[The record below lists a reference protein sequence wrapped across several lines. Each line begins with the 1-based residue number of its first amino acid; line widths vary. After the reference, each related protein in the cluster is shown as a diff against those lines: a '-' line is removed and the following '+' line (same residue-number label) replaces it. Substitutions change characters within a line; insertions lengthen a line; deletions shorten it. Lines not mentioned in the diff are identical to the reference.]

1 MVTQRSFPAPLRHST
16 FRRLAGAYLANE
28 IGNWLGDIALALL
41 VYEAS
46 NSTVATAALLI
57 GTRGLPALAAPA
69 IAARLSASPLR
80 RALPA
85 LYLGEAL
92 LFGVMA
98 LALPDLSWP
107 ALIVVATVDGF
118 LAVGARALSRAAIA
132 TTLSPL
138 GLLREGN
145 ALLNVAFTAAAA
157 LGPPAAG
164 ALLAW
169 TGGQVTLG
177 LDALSFVLAAWLL
190 AGLDRDRV
198 VSAADAA
205 LHWRDRLREG
215 LAFAA
220 RTPRVRFLL
229 VAQGF
234 ALLFFTA
241 VGPLEVALATKTLDG
256 GDAGYGILLA
266 AWGIGMPIGGL
277 LYTRRRHGDLLR
289 LTAISTLAVAVSYV
303 ITGLAPTLLVACAGA
318 VIGGAGNAV
327 QWVTALTLLQESTP
341 ERRQASVAGVFEGVA
356 SLMPAVGY
364 ALGGA
369 VAAIFDPRVGYL
381 VAAAGVLLVLA
392 LGFVLRPRDGEGGE
406 ELPVPVTPA
415 GRAFA
420 PAEADALPAPPAH
433 RRAAAPPSA
442 ERVVGS

>member
-1 MVTQRSFPAPLRHST
+1 MVTPRNLPAPLRHSA

-41 VYEAS
+41 VYKAS
-46 NSTVATAALLI
+46 GSTLATAVLLI
-57 GTRGLPALAAPA
+57 GTRGIPALAAPA

-80 RALPA
+80 RALPG
-85 LYLGEAL
+85 LYIGEAV
-92 LFGVMA
+92 LFGAMA
-98 LALPDLSWP
+98 LLLPQLSWP
-107 ALIVVATVDGF
+107 VLILIATVDGF

-145 ALLNVAFTAAAA
+145 ALLNVAFSTAAAV
-157 LGPPAAG
+157 GPPAAG
-164 ALLAW
+164 ALLAL
-169 TGGQVTLG
+169 TGGRLTLG
-177 LDALSFVLAAWLL
+177 IDATSFLLAAWLL
-190 AGLDRDRV
+190 AGLDRERV
-198 VSAADAA
+198 VSAADSAV
-205 LHWRDRLREG
+205 HWRDRLRAG

-229 VAQGF
+229 LAQGF

-241 VGPLEVALATKTLDG
+241 VGPLEVALATKTLHG

-266 AWGIGMPIGGL
+266 AWGIGMPLGGL
-277 LYTRRRHGDLLR
+277 IYSRRRHGDLMR
-289 LTAISTLAVAVSYV
+289 LAALSTLAVAVSY
-303 ITGLAPTLLVACAGA
+303 IATGLAPTLLLACAGA
-318 VIGGAGNAV
+318 LVGGAGNAI
-327 QWVTALTLLQESTP
+327 QWVAALTLLQEATP

-369 VAAIFDPRVGYL
+369 VAAVANPRVGYL
-381 VAAAGVLLVLA
+381 VAAAGVLVVLA
-392 LGFVLRPRDGEGGE
+392 GSIALRPRNDDDGDVPE
-406 ELPVPVTPA
+406 PVTPA

-420 PAEADALPAPPAH
+420 PSATAPAAH
-433 RRAAAPPSA
+433 RPSGTPPEP
-442 ERVVGS
+442 ERVG

>member
-1 MVTQRSFPAPLRHST
+1 VVSPSNTSAPLRHPA

-28 IGNWLGDIALALL
+28 VGNWLGDIALALL
-41 VYEAS
+41 VYKAS
-46 NSTVATAALLI
+46 GSTVATAALLI

-80 RALPA
+80 RVLPG

-92 LFGVMA
+92 LFGAMA
-98 LALPDLSWP
+98 LALPHLSWT
-107 ALIVVATVDGF
+107 ALILVATVDGF

-157 LGPPAAG
+157 AGPPLAG

-169 TGGQVTLG
+169 TGGRLTLG
-177 LDALSFVLAAWLL
+177 LDAGSFLFAAWLL

-215 LAFAA
+215 LAFAM

-241 VGPLEVALATKTLDG
+241 VGPLEVALATHTLHG

-266 AWGIGMPIGGL
+266 AWGVGMPIGGL
-277 LYTRRRHGDLLR
+277 IYARRRHGDLMR
-289 LTAISTLAVAVSYV
+289 LAAFSTLAVAVSYV
-303 ITGLAPTLLVACAGA
+303 ATGLAPTLLLACAGA
-318 VIGGAGNAV
+318 LVGGAGNAI
-327 QWVTALTLLQESTP
+327 QWVAALTLLQEATP

-364 ALGGA
+364 ALGGV
-369 VAAIFDPRVGYL
+369 VAAIADPRVGYL
-381 VAAAGVLLVLA
+381 VAAGGVLAVLVGGILM
-392 LGFVLRPRDGEGGE
+392 RPREDFDQAAI
-406 ELPVPVTPA
+406 PQPVTAA

-420 PAEADALPAPPAH
+420 PANPAPPAH
-433 RRAAAPPSA
+433 RPVPAPPA
-442 ERVVGS
+442 HEHVG